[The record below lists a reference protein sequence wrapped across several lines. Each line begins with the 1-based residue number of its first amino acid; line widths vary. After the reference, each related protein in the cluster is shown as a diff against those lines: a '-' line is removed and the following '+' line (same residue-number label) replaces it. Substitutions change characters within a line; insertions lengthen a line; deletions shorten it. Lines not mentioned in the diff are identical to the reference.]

1 MAEPLPAPRAES
13 RSKPRS
19 KAAVE
24 PAPFQEPAPLPAA
37 CLPIET
43 CLGAIVGGLP
53 PGGSLLLQA
62 PPGAGKTTRVPLALL
77 EAWGVDA
84 GTILMLEPRRL
95 AAKAAAERLAA
106 SLHQPV
112 GATVGYRVRFEQRC
126 SAATRIEVVTDGL
139 FLRRLQADP
148 GLDGVACVIFDEFHE
163 RRSEAD
169 LALALVRE
177 ARSVLAPDL
186 RLLVMSATLN
196 LAPLASQWPDAQQ
209 VTSEGRSFAVAVTH
223 QAPRSLESLANQMV
237 RALEQHWLDQ
247 RGPRETV
254 LVFLPGQREIQ
265 QCQRALEASSWAQ
278 ELEICPLHGNLPLAA
293 QSQALAG
300 ARREAGKVVLA
311 SGIAES
317 SLTLQGVTL
326 VIDSGLSRR
335 SRFDPRTGMD
345 ALVTGPASQASA
357 EQRRGRA
364 GRLGPGRCIRL
375 WSAADQQGRPAFDPP
390 ELLEADP
397 APLVLQLAQWGA
409 GLGEGLPWLDP
420 PPRAN
425 LQEGQALL
433 QTLGAVDG
441 AGALTGHGRQLA
453 GLGVHPRLG
462 QLLLRARALNAT
474 DLGCALA
481 TLLSE
486 RDPLNPQTDGSD
498 LGRRLDWLRQP
509 GRDPQRQ
516 RLQQLQKQLRAQL
529 QALGP
534 IEPPEPP
541 SASPGQGSPKRS
553 QSQPSEAAQAP
564 PAVSLGPDALAGEL
578 VAHAYPD
585 WVALLRPDT
594 KERYLTRG
602 GRGAQLA
609 GHDPLGGCEALA
621 IARTDG
627 AGRDCR
633 IHLALPLA
641 RASLEAWAEQAG
653 TIEALVRW
661 DPQGQRVRC
670 ERLRRLGALI
680 LSRSPWSDPPSELV
694 KQALLE
700 GLGQAN
706 PSGGSGPQG
715 LQLLPWTQTS
725 RSLQQRL
732 GLAHQHLG
740 VPWPDR
746 SDRALSAN
754 LEGWLGD
761 QLDGISSAAELQRLD
776 LVEALWSGLA
786 WDYRRQLDQLLP
798 ESVPIPSG
806 RLARLDYSSGVPV
819 LAVKLQE
826 IFGCH
831 DGPKLLEDRLPVCLH
846 LLSPAGRPAAITSD
860 LASFWR
866 TGYRQVRT
874 DLRGRY
880 PRHPWPED
888 PSTAQATALT
898 KRRLAQT
905 EPQA

>member
-1 MAEPLPAPRAES
+1 MA
-13 RSKPRS
+13 K
-19 KAAVE
+19 
-24 PAPFQEPAPLPAA
+24 
-37 CLPIET
+37 LPIES
-43 CLGAIVGGLP
+43 CLDAIVAALP
-53 PGGSLLLQA
+53 PGGTLLLQA

-77 EAWGVDA
+77 EAWGGHA

-106 SLHQPV
+106 SLAEPV
-112 GATVGYRVRFEQRC
+112 GRQVGYRVRFEQRC

-148 GLDGVACVIFDEFHE
+148 ALEGVACVIFDEFHE

-177 ARSVLAPDL
+177 ARTVLAPDL

-196 LAPLASQWPDAQQ
+196 LAPLASQWPEAQQ
-209 VTSEGRSFAVAVTH
+209 VTSEGRSFAVAVSH
-223 QAPRSLESLANQMV
+223 QAPRPLEPLASQVV

-247 RGPRETV
+247 REPQETV
-254 LVFLPGQREIQ
+254 LVFLPGQREIL
-265 QCQRALEASSWAQ
+265 QCLRALEARDWAQ
-278 ELEICPLHGNLPLAA
+278 ELELCPLHGNLPLVA
-293 QSQALAG
+293 QGQALAG
-300 ARREAGKVVLA
+300 ARRQAGKVVLA

-335 SRFDPRTGMD
+335 NRFDPRTGMD

-364 GRLGPGRCIRL
+364 GRLGPGRCVRL

-409 GLGEGLPWLDP
+409 GLGEALPWLDP

-462 QLLLRARALNAT
+462 QLLLRSRALDVA

-486 RDPLNPQTDGSD
+486 RDPLNPQSDGSD
-498 LGRRLDWLRQP
+498 LGRRLDWLRQG

-516 RLQQLQKQLRAQL
+516 RLLQLQQQLGAQL

-534 IEPPEPP
+534 LEPPEPP
-541 SASPGQGSPKRS
+541 NASQRQGSPKGS
-553 QSQPSEAAQAP
+553 QSQPLGAAQAP
-564 PAVSLGPDALAGEL
+564 KTGPLGPDALAGEL

-585 WVALLRPDT
+585 WVALLRPGSQ
-594 KERYLTRG
+594 ERYLTRG
-602 GRGAQLA
+602 GRGAQL
-609 GHDPLGGCEALA
+609 HPTDPLRGCEVLA

-633 IHLALPLA
+633 IHLAMPLA
-641 RASLEAWAEQAG
+641 RASLDAWAAQTGLME
-653 TIEALVRW
+653 ELVRW
-661 DPQGQRVRC
+661 DPQGQRVRAK
-670 ERLRRLGALI
+670 RQRRLGALV
-680 LSRSPWSDPPSELV
+680 LQCSPWSDPPPELV
-694 KQALLE
+694 KRALLE
-700 GLGQAN
+700 GLGQDN
-706 PSGGSGPQG
+706 PAGGAGPQG
-715 LQLLPWTQTS
+715 LQLLPWTPTS

-732 GLAHQHLG
+732 VLAHQHLG
-740 VPWPDR
+740 DPWPDR
-746 SDRALSAN
+746 SDGVLLGS
-754 LEGWLGD
+754 LESWLGD
-761 QLDGISSAAELQRLD
+761 QLDGISSAAELQRLN
-776 LVEALWSGLA
+776 LVEALWSGLS
-786 WDYRRQLDQLLP
+786 WEFRRQLDQLLP
-798 ESVPIPSG
+798 EQVPIPSG
-806 RLARLDYSSGVPV
+806 RLARLDYGSGVPV

-826 IFGCH
+826 LFGCNE
-831 DGPKLLEDRLPVCLH
+831 GPTVLGGRLPVSLQ

-866 TGYRQVRT
+866 SGYRQVRA

-898 KRRLAQT
+898 KRRLAQG
-905 EPQA
+905 QA

>member
-1 MAEPLPAPRAES
+1 MPGPIPES
-13 RSKPRS
+13 VSSPS
-19 KAAVE
+19 
-24 PAPFQEPAPLPAA
+24 PGSS
-37 CLPIET
+37 LPIEA
-43 CLGAIVGGLP
+43 CLGAIVAGLP
-53 PGGSLLLQA
+53 LGGSLLLQA

-77 EAWGVDA
+77 EAWGANA

-95 AAKAAAERLAA
+95 AAKAAAERLAT
-106 SLHQPV
+106 SLNEPV
-112 GATVGYRVRFEQRC
+112 GARVGYRVRFEQRY
-126 SAATRIEVVTDGL
+126 STATRIEVVTDGL

-148 GLDGVACVIFDEFHE
+148 GLEGVTCVIFDEFHE
-163 RRSEAD
+163 RRSDAD

-177 ARSVLAPDL
+177 ARTVLAPDL

-196 LAPLASQWPDAQQ
+196 LAPLAAQWPEAQQ
-209 VTSEGRSFAVAVTH
+209 VSSEGRSFAVEVTH
-223 QAPRSLESLANQMV
+223 QAPRPLESLASQVV

-247 RGPRETV
+247 RQPQETV

-265 QCQRALEASSWAQ
+265 QCQRALEARDWAQ
-278 ELEICPLHGNLPLAA
+278 DLEVCPLHGNLPLAD

-300 ARREAGKVVLA
+300 ARRRAGKVVLA

-364 GRLGPGRCIRL
+364 GRLGPGCCVRL

-409 GLGEGLPWLDP
+409 GLGEALPWLDP

-441 AGALTGHGRQLA
+441 GGALTGHGRQLA

-462 QLLLRARALNAT
+462 QLLLHSRNLGAA

-498 LGRRLDWLRQP
+498 LGRRLDWLRQG

-516 RLQQLQKQLRAQL
+516 RLLQLKRQLLAQL
-529 QALGP
+529 QGLGP
-534 IEPPEPP
+534 IEPPAAKTDRRGQ
-541 SASPGQGSPKRS
+541 ASPGGARATP
-553 QSQPSEAAQAP
+553 PETAQTPATAP
-564 PAVSLGPDALAGEL
+564 LDADALAGEL

-585 WVALLRPDT
+585 WVALLRPGS

-602 GRGAQLA
+602 GRGAQLNPS
-609 GHDPLGGCEALA
+609 DPLKGCEVLA
-621 IARTDG
+621 IAHTDG

-633 IHLALPLA
+633 IHLAMPLA
-641 RASLEAWAEQAG
+641 RASLDAWAAQTG
-653 TIEALVRW
+653 VIEEFVRW
-661 DPQGQRVRC
+661 DPQGQRVRA
-670 ERLRRLGALI
+670 ERQRRLGALV
-680 LSRSPWSDPPSELV
+680 LQRLPWGDPPPELV
-694 KQALLE
+694 KRTLLE

-706 PSGGSGPQG
+706 PLGGSGPQG
-715 LQLLPWTQTS
+715 MHLLPWSETS

-740 VPWPDR
+740 APWPDR
-746 SDRALSAN
+746 SDGALLAN
-754 LEGWLGD
+754 LDGWLGD
-761 QLDGISSAAELQRLD
+761 QLEGISSAAELQRLN
-776 LVEALWSGLA
+776 LVEALWHGLP
-786 WDYRRQLDQLLP
+786 WELRRQLDQLLP

-806 RLARLDYSSGVPV
+806 RLARLDYGSGVPV

-826 IFGCH
+826 LFGCN
-831 DGPKLLEDRLPVCLH
+831 DGPRVLGGRLPVSLQ

-860 LASFWR
+860 LANFWR
-866 TGYRQVRT
+866 SGYRQVRA

-898 KRRLAQT
+898 KRRLAQAEVQGPSPAT
-905 EPQA
+905 